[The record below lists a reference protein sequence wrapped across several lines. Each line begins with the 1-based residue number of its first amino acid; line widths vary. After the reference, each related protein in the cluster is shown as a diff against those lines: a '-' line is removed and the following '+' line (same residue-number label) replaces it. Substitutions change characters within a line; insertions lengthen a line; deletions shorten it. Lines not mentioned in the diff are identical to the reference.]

1 MAPKRAPRG
10 PQEGPKRTPR
20 GPQEDPKRAPRWLQE
35 TSDKLSQQH
44 LNSPG
49 HSCWM
54 GWWGYAK
61 RQELSSASA
70 PSPLPLFSFIYAAD
84 ESGQCVFA
92 MIRWQRPR
100 DLKRRKN
107 TAVNKCSRERVD
119 RNGRSSRHGEVATS
133 SKTWRAE
140 AAMAKMRTPRA
151 EPRFAREVRLG
162 SPRGCSFSHH
172 CMNKGNYIISSA
184 KRGRGTLQRRAG
196 MNHPDND
203 KKEKNLKCHGTV
215 AVYR

>member
-1 MAPKRAPRG
+1 MSHGAQDGPKRPLRPAQRAPRGPQDDPKRAPRG

-100 DLKRRKN
+100 DLKRRKKPLLSTN
-107 TAVNKCSRERVD
+107 FRANGWVATEGRRGTARWPHPTKRGALKPPRQKCEHH
-119 RNGRSSRHGEVATS
+119 GRSRDSLER
-133 SKTWRAE
+133 
-140 AAMAKMRTPRA
+140 
-151 EPRFAREVRLG
+151 
-162 SPRGCSFSHH
+162 C
-172 CMNKGNYIISSA
+172 
-184 KRGRGTLQRRAG
+184 
-196 MNHPDND
+196 D
-203 KKEKNLKCHGTV
+203 
-215 AVYR
+215 

>member
-1 MAPKRAPRG
+1 MSHGAQDGPKRPLRPAQRAPRGPQDDPKRAPRG

-107 TAVNKCSRERVD
+107 HCCQQIFAQTGGSQRKV
-119 RNGRSSRHGEVATS
+119 VA
-133 SKTWRAE
+133 
-140 AAMAKMRTPRA
+140 
-151 EPRFAREVRLG
+151 AR
-162 SPRGCSFSHH
+162 RGGHIQQ
-172 CMNKGNYIISSA
+172 N
-184 KRGRGTLQRRAG
+184 
-196 MNHPDND
+196 
-203 KKEKNLKCHGTV
+203 V
-215 AVYR
+215 AR

>member
-1 MAPKRAPRG
+1 MGPQTAPRARPDPPQRAPRG
-10 PQEGPKRTPR
+10 PQDPQKSPKRAPR
-20 GPQEDPKRAPRWLQE
+20 VPQEDPKRAPRWLQE

-70 PSPLPLFSFIYAAD
+70 PSPFPLFSFIYAAD

-92 MIRWQRPR
+92 MICWQRPR

-107 TAVNKCSRERVD
+107 HCYQQIFAQTGGSQRKV
-119 RNGRSSRHGEVATS
+119 VA
-133 SKTWRAE
+133 
-140 AAMAKMRTPRA
+140 
-151 EPRFAREVRLG
+151 AR
-162 SPRGCSFSHH
+162 RGGHTQQ
-172 CMNKGNYIISSA
+172 N
-184 KRGRGTLQRRAG
+184 
-196 MNHPDND
+196 
-203 KKEKNLKCHGTV
+203 V
-215 AVYR
+215 AR